1 MKLISPNQNRG
12 SNLADLAS
20 NTSLQCFAARETT
33 VPTKKTE
40 NGTSMTKT
48 KIERE
53 CKDHAQTH
61 DHQWCYRL
69 LGTP

>member
-48 KIERE
+48 KIVLTAAIT
-53 CKDHAQTH
+53 DTYQSS
-61 DHQWCYRL
+61 L
-69 LGTP
+69 